1 MAILWLLAR
10 EFRGI
15 IRYRSRSYRRIDLS
29 ELPKISKEV
38 TNVIKHEL
46 DRQDTDKA
54 SLSYLMEFWAQ
65 FRIEQPELAALLVEE
80 IKGAKGT
87 KEKGFI
93 AHGAWLVYKSFQV
106 QSEADEMN
114 KQWGD

>member
-1 MAILWLLAR
+1 LAVLWLLAP
-10 EFRGI
+10 EIRGI
-15 IRYRSRSYRRIDLS
+15 IKYRIRLYRRIDLS
-29 ELPKISKEV
+29 EIPKVSREV

-46 DRQDTDKA
+46 DRQAVDKA
-54 SLSYLMEFWAQ
+54 SLAYLVEFWAQ

-93 AHGAWLVYKSFQV
+93 AHGAWLVYKSFKV
-106 QSEADEMN
+106 QSEADQMN